1 MSLSLEDLKSEL
13 RENYQRIEEVLS
25 GMDNYIV
32 KLEKRVINQEE
43 RIKTLEGQLASLA
56 AALTEDIELD
66 IDSASTIVL
75 GKM

>member
-1 MSLSLEDLKSEL
+1 
-13 RENYQRIEEVLS
+13 
-25 GMDNYIV
+25 MDNYIV

>member
-32 KLEKRVINQEE
+32 KLENRVIDQEG
-43 RIKTLEGQLASLA
+43 RINTLEGQLASLA
-56 AALTEDIELD
+56 AALTEDMEPD
-66 IDSASTIVL
+66 ADSAPALVL
-75 GKM
+75 GRV